1 MGRLRLGGQEPRIPK
16 LPAHCWGLVLTWGGS
31 PGPVGIPGWG
41 VGRAQHLEHGV
52 GEEGLQRP
60 LLAVRLGLIV
70 LEQLVEVAVLFAV
83 GQDLQAVLVVAH
95 ELLVDV
101 EHGQQDVEQVGWEEG
116 GGLSGQWAPHGTSAQ
131 PAPAPPTDPAFGNFW
146 HHGPIQAL
154 GRQNQFQ

>member
-1 MGRLRLGGQEPRIPK
+1 MGLLRLGGQEPPHSHTACLRLGAGPDLG
-16 LPAHCWGLVLTWGGS
+16 LPRPGGH
-31 PGPVGIPGWG
+31 PGGG
-41 VGRAQHLEHGV
+41 GRAQHLEHGV

-70 LEQLVEVAVLFAV
+70 LEQLVEVTVLFAV
-83 GQDLQAVLVVAH
+83 GQDLQAVLMVAH

-101 EHGQQDVEQVGWEEG
+101 EHGQQDVEQVSWEEG
-116 GGLSGQWAPHGTSAQ
+116 GGLSGQWAPHRTSAQ